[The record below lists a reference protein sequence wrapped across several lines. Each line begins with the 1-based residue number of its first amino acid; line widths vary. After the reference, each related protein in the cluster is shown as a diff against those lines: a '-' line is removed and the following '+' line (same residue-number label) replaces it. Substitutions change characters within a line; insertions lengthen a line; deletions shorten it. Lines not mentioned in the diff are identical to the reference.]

1 MLKLKAAYAK
11 KVPAESEYSSQSYHC
26 EIECEIPEG
35 LSAQQL
41 NEKVHSTFEFVRS
54 SVENELAGQTPRN
67 AAVQPVQPVQNAP
80 VQQAYAQQPVQN
92 SYGRGYSRG
101 GQQRQQGGAPASPKQ
116 ISYLLT
122 LITRTGGTVSDILQR
137 YRIQRIDQ
145 LPSKSCSELIQEL
158 KDQAA

>member
-1 MLKLKAAYAK
+1 MLKLKASFAK

-41 NEKVHSTFEFVRS
+41 NEKVHGTFEFVRQ
-54 SVENELAGQTPRN
+54 SVENELAGQVPRN

>member
-41 NEKVHSTFEFVRS
+41 NEKVHGTFEFVRS
-54 SVENELAGQTPRN
+54 SVENELAGQTPHN
-67 AAVQPVQPVQNAP
+67 AAVQPVQNAP
-80 VQQAYAQQPVQN
+80 VQQTYAQQPVQN

>member
-41 NEKVHSTFEFVRS
+41 NEKVHGTFEFVRS
-54 SVENELAGQTPRN
+54 SVESELAGQAPRN
-67 AAVQPVQPVQNAP
+67 AAVQPVQNAP

-101 GQQRQQGGAPASPKQ
+101 GQQRQQGANSLASPKQ
-116 ISYLLT
+116 INYLLT

>member
-41 NEKVHSTFEFVRS
+41 NEKVHGTIEFVRS
-54 SVENELAGQTPRN
+54 SVENELAGQVSRN
-67 AAVQPVQPVQNAP
+67 AAVQPVQNAP
-80 VQQAYAQQPVQN
+80 VQQTYAQQPVQN

>member
-1 MLKLKAAYAK
+1 MLKLKASFAK

-41 NEKVHSTFEFVRS
+41 NEKVHGTFEFVRS
-54 SVENELAGQTPRN
+54 SVESELAGQAPRN
-67 AAVQPVQPVQNAP
+67 AAVQPVQNVP

-101 GQQRQQGGAPASPKQ
+101 GQQRQQGANSLASPKQ